1 MRRQLCARL
10 GARVL
15 LLLVPSEA
23 HTPTGRYTQLH
34 THASKCTH
42 TPHTHTTQ
50 TRTTQTRTT
59 HFIRGRN
66 KIVQTVIP

>member
-23 HTPTGRYTQLH
+23 RTPTGGYTQVH
-34 THASKCTH
+34 THACMCTH
-42 TPHTHTTQ
+42 THTHTH
-50 TRTTQTRTT
+50 TTQTRTT